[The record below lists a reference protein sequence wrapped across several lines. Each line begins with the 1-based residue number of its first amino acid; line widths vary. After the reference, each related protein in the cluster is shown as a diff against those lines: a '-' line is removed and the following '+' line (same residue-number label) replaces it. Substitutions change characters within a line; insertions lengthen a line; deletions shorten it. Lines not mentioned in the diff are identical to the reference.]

1 MPSTISK
8 IMFGL
13 GAVLLLVGLAFV
25 PAGMGPDGDPT
36 VRAGGMGIFSFG
48 ALLVGLGFYL
58 KARHVQAAITPEK
71 KVATGPT
78 TPACEACEENP
89 QVILCTTHKAALC
102 ASCMHTH
109 FDPRSCVFIPVSR
122 QVAKAASARG

>member
-13 GAVLLLVGLAFV
+13 GALLLLAGLAFI
-25 PAGMGPDGDPT
+25 PAGMGADGDPT
-36 VRAGGMGIFSFG
+36 VRAGGMGLFSLG
-48 ALLVGLGFYL
+48 ALLIGLAFYV
-58 KARHVQAAITPEK
+58 KARQAQTTMVPEK
-71 KVATGPT
+71 KAPAGPATP
-78 TPACEACEENP
+78 PCEACEESP